1 MLGRQDAQYC
11 WLDNRLEDLNLGAI
25 IVTRKIAL
33 VLLRLWYKVV

>member
-11 WLDNRLEDLNLGAI
+11 LLDNRLEDLNLCAI

-33 VLLRLWYKVV
+33 IFLRLWYNVV